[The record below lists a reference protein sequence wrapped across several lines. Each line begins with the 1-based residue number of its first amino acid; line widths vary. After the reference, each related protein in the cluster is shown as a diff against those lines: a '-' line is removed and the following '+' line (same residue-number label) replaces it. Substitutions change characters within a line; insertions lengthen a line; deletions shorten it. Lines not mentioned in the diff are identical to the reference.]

1 MIPFVNLGAQY
12 AAYQEEIDSA
22 IASVLRSGN
31 PIGGTFIEEF
41 EHTFAEDLNVRFAL
55 SCASGTSALILSLA
69 SMGLKRGDEVIVPD
83 YTFVATA
90 EAVALAGGVP
100 RFADVG
106 EDFLI
111 SPSSVEEK
119 ISEKTVGI
127 ITVDLFGQC
136 AGYRELEKIAQ
147 KHGLWI
153 LEDAAQS
160 IGAFQGGKAAG
171 SFGAVAATSF
181 YPTKPFGA
189 YGDGGA
195 VLTSD
200 ENVFLK
206 AKSFAAHG
214 KDASGIYT
222 SIGTN
227 SRLDAVQA
235 AILLVKRRH
244 FKAELSRRK
253 RNANI
258 YDAVFSAMPGFQ
270 IPKINAGNT
279 SVFAQYAVRCKNRD
293 ETIEKL
299 SRCGIPTRIYYERP
313 LSAEPCFAKFPTTKK
328 DAEKNIRAFA
338 LSRETFCLPVC
349 AFTDAEEVA
358 SRIRIALS
366 A

>member
-31 PIGGTFIEEF
+31 PIGGKFIEEF
-41 EHTFAEDLNVRFAL
+41 ENVFAKDLNIRYAL
-55 SCASGTSALILSLA
+55 SCASGTSALILSLEA
-69 SMGLKRGDEVIVPD
+69 LGLERGDEVIVPD

-90 EAVALAGGVP
+90 EAVVLTGGVP

-111 SPSSVEEK
+111 SPSSAEER
-119 ISEKTVGI
+119 ISDRTVGI
-127 ITVDLFGQC
+127 IAVDLFGQC
-136 AGYRELEKIAQ
+136 AAYEELRKIAQ

-195 VLTSD
+195 LLTCD
-200 ENVFLK
+200 EDIFRK
-206 AKSFAAHG
+206 AKSFAMHG
-214 KDASGIYT
+214 KNASGLYA

-227 SRLDAVQA
+227 SRLDAIQA
-235 AILLVKRRH
+235 AVLLVKRRH
-244 FKAELSRRK
+244 FKEELSRRK
-253 RNANI
+253 QNAKI
-258 YDAVFSAMPGFQ
+258 YDTIFSAMPGFQ
-270 IPKINAGNT
+270 IPRINAGNS
-279 SVFAQYAVRCKNRD
+279 SVFAQYAVRSENRD

-299 SRCGIPTRIYYERP
+299 FRQGIPTRIYYERP
-313 LSAEPCFAKFPTTKK
+313 LSAEPCFAKFPETKK
-328 DAEKNIRAFA
+328 DAEKNIIARA
-338 LSRETFCLPVC
+338 LSRETFCLPIC
-349 AFTDAEEVA
+349 AFTDAEKIA
-358 SRIRIALS
+358 SKIKSALS
-366 A
+366 P

>member
-12 AAYQEEIDSA
+12 AAYQEEVDSA
-22 IASVLRSGN
+22 IASVLRRGN
-31 PIGGTFIEEF
+31 PIGGKSVEAF
-41 EHTFAEDLNVRFAL
+41 ENALAEDTKVRFAL
-55 SCASGTSALILSLA
+55 SCASGTSALCLA
-69 SMGLKRGDEVIVPD
+69 LGALGLCRGDEVVIPD

-90 EAVALAGGVP
+90 DAVVLSGGVP

-111 SPSSVEEK
+111 SPSSVEER

-358 SRIRIALS
+358 SRIRTALS
-366 A
+366 T